1 MNVQLLTVVS
11 ENLSWVFDG
20 IGTEIVCTIVSLIV
34 GAVGGGVVGYR
45 IGVKNRIEQIQK
57 GKENAKQ
64 QQIGS
69 INIHNEKKQ

>member
-34 GAVGGGVVGYR
+34 GAAGGGVVGYR